1 MRAPAWFILPI
12 GPPDPRDAR
21 SLRFPGAFA
30 FLANGCL
37 LVLELVA
44 GRILAPEVG
53 VSLDTWTAV
62 IGVVLAGLVLGNWLG
77 GKIADRRPGRSVLSL
92 LYLLS
97 AIASGMILILSR

>member
-21 SLRFPGAFA
+21 GLRFPGAFA

-77 GKIADRRPGRSVLSL
+77 GILADRRPGCRSCS
-92 LYLLS
+92 S
-97 AIASGMILILSR
+97 